1 MLSLVSNVQFAW
13 VWNCDSNQNAVSRAV
28 FSRSLDFR
36 PGFFLH
42 FRSGKRSII
51 ELKPPKF
58 EKLLIFRSKFRE
70 IQIFRLAKSGHTLA
84 VQGDLQFA

>member
-1 MLSLVSNVQFAW
+1 MLSEDEIQIEVFGFPI
-13 VWNCDSNQNAVSRAV
+13 WN
-28 FSRSLDFR
+28 
-36 PGFFLH
+36 

-51 ELKPPKF
+51 KFQPLNF

-70 IQIFRLAKSGHTLA
+70 IQIFRPCENLQISGHTLA